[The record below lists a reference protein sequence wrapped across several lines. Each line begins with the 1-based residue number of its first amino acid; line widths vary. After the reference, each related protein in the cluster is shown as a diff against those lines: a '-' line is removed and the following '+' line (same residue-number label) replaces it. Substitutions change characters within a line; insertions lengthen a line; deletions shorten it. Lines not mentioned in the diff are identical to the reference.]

1 MFRQTYIT
9 LLLLISLLSQ
19 SCKLADLRTSE
30 LNPDLPNREKKAIQM
45 LDNLIAKYG
54 LDKLEEAET
63 YTLRAKDNWKGL
75 YALTNPFPRDNE
87 PMEMRFRP
95 NSFDGQFNY
104 LEGGNKTIYGVQS
117 FKHYRIKEN
126 GSTKFRR
133 KKSIVFA
140 LPAIQY
146 FFELPLR
153 LRNAPILKYAGV
165 QIFESKAYDLIF
177 ATWDKTEPHK
187 EHDQYLLYID
197 RDSRELSFANYTVR
211 GMYLPTPKSV
221 YGSIRFEELERNA
234 NNIRYPSKLFIQLNK
249 IKKTK
254 RALHIVT
261 IDDLQINSFPL
272 STLYP
277 DKSIIFKGDS
287 KF

>member
-45 LDNLIAKYG
+45 LDNPIAKYG

-126 GSTKFRR
+126 
-133 KKSIVFA
+133 A
-140 LPAIQY
+140 
-146 FFELPLR
+146 
-153 LRNAPILKYAGV
+153 
-165 QIFESKAYDLIF
+165 
-177 ATWDKTEPHK
+177 
-187 EHDQYLLYID
+187 
-197 RDSRELSFANYTVR
+197 
-211 GMYLPTPKSV
+211 
-221 YGSIRFEELERNA
+221 
-234 NNIRYPSKLFIQLNK
+234 
-249 IKKTK
+249 
-254 RALHIVT
+254 
-261 IDDLQINSFPL
+261 
-272 STLYP
+272 
-277 DKSIIFKGDS
+277 
-287 KF
+287 